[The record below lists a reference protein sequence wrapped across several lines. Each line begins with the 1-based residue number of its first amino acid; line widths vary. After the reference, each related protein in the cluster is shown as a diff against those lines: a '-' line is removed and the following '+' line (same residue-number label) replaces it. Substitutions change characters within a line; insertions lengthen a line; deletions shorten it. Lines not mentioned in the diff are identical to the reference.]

1 MLACCLAAYSLAQSL
16 AAKAAGDGDRFVK
29 VLAHWLKYLTTKSL
43 QGGNMRLVRHI
54 ADALPLRRLA
64 LRHLLQSKVGTQVTK
79 R

>member
-1 MLACCLAAYSLAQSL
+1 MLACGLATDGLAQSL
-16 AAKAAGDGDRFVK
+16 AAEAASHSDRAFK
-29 VLAHWLKYLTTKSL
+29 LIAHWLQNITTEGL

-54 ADALPLRRLA
+54 AYTLTLRRLA